1 MVIFENLK
9 KNKLRK
15 IKNELIKMNKYYV
28 KMIYICY
35 LIIDSFDCNLN
46 LLFIKYNS
54 SINIF
59 CKYKINFFIFN
70 F

>member
-15 IKNELIKMNKYYV
+15 IKNKLIKINKYYL

-54 SINIF
+54 SINYYF
-59 CKYKINFFIFN
+59 L
-70 F
+70 